1 MNGRLRPKSFR
12 LAGGER
18 VLADLRAPD
27 DLEPDPTPIAVR
39 YEDPFLLVVS
49 KPDLA
54 KAALKGLGPLE
65 VKEME

>member
-1 MNGRLRPKSFR
+1 METFSAKIDAVTMDDVR
-12 LAGGER
+12 R
-18 VLADLRAPD
+18 VLRTHFCVDDLR
-27 DLEPDPTPIAVR
+27 
-39 YEDPFLLVVS
+39 LLVVS